1 MFFAKKKLLAVLT
14 ILGGFLGYD
23 VSLADIK
30 KPQISNQ
37 SQGLEQ
43 PEAKIVGREE
53 NKDKTIN
60 KHIKDLE
67 FHRSL
72 NGSAVFEVAFEENIS
87 NFSGYKIKLSQD
99 GYTLT
104 ITFDNTTVSDKWVS
118 NIDTKVFNTIVDSIK
133 IFKDGGN
140 VVFVIHSLDRISL
153 SDFKEGNV
161 FKFKI
166 DRRNSRVEGFN
177 VNEPISIS
185 FKDVPVQTVLQVLS
199 EFAGLNLVV
208 SSSVRGNISID
219 LKNVPWNEV
228 MNIVLVSKGL
238 ATKKMSSIL
247 YVATAA
253 EIAAQEQLELQ
264 TKRSLENNATLVT
277 EFIPLNYTT
286 AQAAQTVITSMAKQ
300 NGGIMSPRGSITS
313 DTRTNTLI
321 ITDTEE
327 KLPHIK
333 EVVNEIDIPNDQ
345 VLIEAR
351 IVEILRTSK
360 LELGFNYGVSDPAG
374 RVNVGLDTFNGG
386 TTPTPGPTPGST
398 PTPFIGTTAE
408 LAYTLA
414 GGVKLSMEIRAL
426 ESESLANEVA
436 SPHLVVANNQVA
448 FIKDGSDVPYN
459 QATASGAAAVAFQ
472 EAVLELQVT
481 PQIAPDGN
489 IIMDILVTKNSVGA
503 SPGKTPDGGDLP
515 PIIKKREITT
525 KVMTKDGDTVVIG
538 GIYQKVQ
545 KEERNKIPLLGDIPY
560 LGYLFSYTR
569 IEDQDSELLIFITP
583 KIIQSQVQR

>member
-1 MFFAKKKLLAVLT
+1 MFFRNNKLLTVLT
-14 ILGGFLGYD
+14 LFGGLLGCETSF
-23 VSLADIK
+23 ADSQDSSQTSANQLQET
-30 KPQISNQ
+30 KP
-37 SQGLEQ
+37 
-43 PEAKIVGREE
+43 PETKIVGRDE
-53 NKDKTIN
+53 NKTTN
-60 KHIKDLE
+60 YSKHIKDLE

-72 NGSAVFEVAFEENIS
+72 NGSAVFDVAFEEDIN
-87 NFSGYKIKLSQD
+87 NFAGYKTKLSQD

-104 ITFDNTTVSDKWVS
+104 ITFNDTTISDKWVS

-133 IFKDGGN
+133 ILKDNGN
-140 VVFVIHSLDRISL
+140 VVFVIHSLDRIAL
-153 SDFKEGNV
+153 SDFKEGNT

-185 FKDVPVQTVLQVLS
+185 FKDTPVQTVLQVLS

-208 SSSVRGNISID
+208 SSSVRGNMSID

-321 ITDTEE
+321 VTDTEE
-327 KLPHIK
+327 KIPLIRN
-333 EVVNEIDIPNDQ
+333 VINEIDIPNDQ

-351 IVEILRTSK
+351 IVEVSRTSG
-360 LELGFNYGVSDPAG
+360 LELGFNYGVTGPNDIY
-374 RVNVGLDTFNGG
+374 NIGLNTFAN
-386 TTPTPGPTPGST
+386 PVPKPGEQNPVVAST
-398 PTPFIGTTAE
+398 AS
-408 LAYTLA
+408 LAYTLV
-414 GGVKLSMEIRAL
+414 GGLKLEMEIRAL
-426 ESESLANEVA
+426 ENESLANLVS
-436 SPHLVVANNQVA
+436 SPHLVVTNNETA
-448 FIKDGSDVPYN
+448 FIKDGKDVPYQ
-459 QATASGAAAVAFQ
+459 QATASGAASVAFQ

-489 IIMDILVTKNSVGA
+489 IVMEVLVTKNSVGA
-503 SPGKTPDGGDLP
+503 SSGKTSTGEDLP
-515 PIIKKREITT
+515 PIINKREVTT
-525 KVMTKDGDTVVIG
+525 KVMVKDGETVVIG
-538 GIYQKVQ
+538 GIYT
-545 KEERNKIPLLGDIPY
+545 KEQTETRNKIPFLGDIPY
-560 LGYLFSYTR
+560 LGYLFSYTKIDDR
-569 IEDQDSELLIFITP
+569 DAELLIFITP
-583 KIIQSQVQR
+583 KIIEIKVQK

>member
-1 MFFAKKKLLAVLT
+1 MFFGKKKILT
-14 ILGGFLGYD
+14 VMSILGGVLGTD
-23 VSLADIK
+23 VSFANSNEKSAQQADTISQ
-30 KPQISNQ
+30 KPKT
-37 SQGLEQ
+37 
-43 PEAKIVGREE
+43 KIVGREE
-53 NKDKTIN
+53 NIKNQTE

-72 NGSAVFEVAFEENIS
+72 NGSAEFEVAFEENIS
-87 NFSGYKIKLSQD
+87 SFSGYKTKLSQD

-104 ITFDNTTVSDKWVS
+104 ITFEDTTISDKWVS

-133 IFKDGGN
+133 VHKEDNN
-140 VVFVIHSLDRISL
+140 VVFVLHSLDRVAL
-153 SDFKEGNV
+153 SDLKEGDA

-177 VNEPISIS
+177 INEPISIS
-185 FKDVPVQTVLQVLS
+185 FKDAPVQTVLQVLS

-277 EFIPLNYTT
+277 QFIPLNYTT

-313 DTRTNTLI
+313 DDRTNTLI
-321 ITDTEE
+321 VTDTEE
-327 KLPHIK
+327 KMPRIK
-333 EVVNEIDIPNDQ
+333 EVINEIDIPSDQ
-345 VLIEAR
+345 VLIESR
-351 IVEILRTSK
+351 IVEVKRTSG
-360 LELGFNYGVSDPAG
+360 LQLGFNYGLTGNGTDI
-374 RVNVGLDTFNGG
+374 GLATFSSQQQQGG
-386 TTPTPGPTPGST
+386 GGEGGDQPVQQFIGST
-398 PTPFIGTTAE
+398 AN
-408 LAYTLA
+408 LAWNVF
-414 GGVKLSMEIRAL
+414 GGLKLNVEIQAL
-426 ESESLANEVA
+426 ENEALANQVA
-436 SPHLVVANNQVA
+436 SPHVVVANNETA
-448 FIKDGSDVPYN
+448 FIKQGEDIPFN
-459 QATASGAAAVAFQ
+459 QATASGAASIAFQ

-489 IIMDILVTKNSVGA
+489 IVLDLIVTKNT
-503 SPGKTPDGGDLP
+503 PGPSRGTTPQGNEIP
-515 PIIKKREITT
+515 PSIEKKEVTT
-525 KVMTKDGDTVVIG
+525 KLMTKDGSTVVIG
-538 GIYQKVQ
+538 GIYQKQ
-545 KEERNKIPLLGDIPY
+545 QTEERTKIPLLGDIPY
-560 LGYLFSYTR
+560 LGYLFSSTK
-569 IEDQDSELLIFITP
+569 ISDEDTELLIFITP
-583 KIIQSQVQR
+583 KVIESDVQV

>member
-1 MFFAKKKLLAVLT
+1 MFFRKNKLLAILT
-14 ILGGFLGYD
+14 VIGGFLGCE
-23 VSLADIK
+23 VSFADPK
-30 KPQISNQ
+30 EANQ
-37 SQGLEQ
+37 TAVNQLQETKQ
-43 PEAKIVGREE
+43 PETKIVGRDE
-53 NKDKTIN
+53 NKTTNYN

-72 NGSAVFEVAFEENIS
+72 NGSAVFDVAFEENIS
-87 NFSGYKIKLSQD
+87 NFAGYKTKLSQD

-104 ITFDNTTVSDKWVS
+104 ITFDDTTISDKWVS

-133 IFKDGGN
+133 ILKDNGN
-140 VVFVIHSLDRISL
+140 VIFIIHSLDRIAL
-153 SDFKEGNV
+153 SDFKEGNT

-185 FKDVPVQTVLQVLS
+185 FKDTPVQTVLQVLS

-208 SSSVRGNISID
+208 SSSVRGNMSID

-313 DTRTNTLI
+313 DARTNTLI
-321 ITDTEE
+321 VTDTEE
-327 KLPHIK
+327 KIPRIK

-351 IVEILRTSK
+351 IVEVTRTSG
-360 LELGFNYGVSDPAG
+360 LELGFNYTVSHPSGVDI
-374 RVNVGLDTFNGG
+374 GLNTYGTQTGG
-386 TTPTPGPTPGST
+386 DDQSVVAST
-398 PTPFIGTTAE
+398 AK

-414 GGVKLSMEIRAL
+414 GGLNLEMEIRAL
-426 ESESLANEVA
+426 ENESLANEVS
-436 SPHLVVANNQVA
+436 SPHLVVANNETA
-448 FIKDGSDVPYN
+448 FIKDGTDVPYQ
-459 QATASGAAAVAFQ
+459 QATASGAASVAFQ

-489 IIMDILVTKNSVGA
+489 IVMEVLVTKNSVGA
-503 SPGKTPDGGDLP
+503 SSGKTSTGEDLP
-515 PIIKKREITT
+515 PLIKKREVTT
-525 KVMTKDGDTVVIG
+525 KVMVKDSDTVVIG
-538 GIYQKVQ
+538 GIYTKTQT
-545 KEERNKIPLLGDIPY
+545 ETRNKIPFLGDIPY
-560 LGYLFSYTR
+560 LGYLFSFTK
-569 IEDQDSELLIFITP
+569 IDDKDAELLIFITP
-583 KIIQSQVQR
+583 KIIESRVQK

>member
-1 MFFAKKKLLAVLT
+1 MFFRNNKLLTVLT
-14 ILGGFLGYD
+14 LFGGLLGYET
-23 VSLADIK
+23 SFADSQDSSQTSANQLQET
-30 KPQISNQ
+30 KP
-37 SQGLEQ
+37 
-43 PEAKIVGREE
+43 PETKIVGRDE
-53 NKDKTIN
+53 NKTTN
-60 KHIKDLE
+60 YSKHIKDLE

-72 NGSAVFEVAFEENIS
+72 NGSAVFDVAFEENIS
-87 NFSGYKIKLSQD
+87 NFAGYKTKLSQD

-104 ITFDNTTVSDKWVS
+104 ITFNDTTISDKWVS

-133 IFKDGGN
+133 ILKDNGN
-140 VVFVIHSLDRISL
+140 VVFVIHSLDRIAL
-153 SDFKEGNV
+153 SDFKEGNT

-185 FKDVPVQTVLQVLS
+185 FKDTPVQTVLQVLS

-208 SSSVRGNISID
+208 SSSVRGNMSID

-321 ITDTEE
+321 VTDTEE
-327 KLPHIK
+327 KIPLIRN
-333 EVVNEIDIPNDQ
+333 VINEIDIPNDQ

-351 IVEILRTSK
+351 IVEVSRTSG
-360 LELGFNYGVSDPAG
+360 LELGFNYNVNYDPY
-374 RVNVGLDTFNGG
+374 VNLGLNTYANQA
-386 TTPTPGPTPGST
+386 PQPGQQDNVVAST
-398 PTPFIGTTAE
+398 AR

-414 GGVKLSMEIRAL
+414 GGLQLEMEIRAL
-426 ESESLANEVA
+426 ENESLANLVS
-436 SPHLVVANNQVA
+436 SPHLVVSNNETA
-448 FIKDGSDVPYN
+448 FIKDGKDVPYQ
-459 QATASGAAAVAFQ
+459 QATASGAASVAFQ

-489 IIMDILVTKNSVGA
+489 IVMEVLVTKNSVGA
-503 SPGKTPDGGDLP
+503 SSGKTSTGEDLP
-515 PIIKKREITT
+515 PIINKREVTT
-525 KVMTKDGDTVVIG
+525 KVMVKDSETVVIG
-538 GIYQKVQ
+538 GIYT
-545 KEERNKIPLLGDIPY
+545 KEQAETRNKIPFLGDIPY
-560 LGYLFSYTR
+560 LGYLFSYTK
-569 IEDQDSELLIFITP
+569 IEDRDAELLIFITP
-583 KIIQSQVQR
+583 KIIESKVQK